1 MPHRAGPLRWLVAAL
16 LQLLLAVPALA
27 QERVALVIGNGA
39 YRSAPPLAN
48 PANDARAM
56 AGLLERLGFRVETG
70 LDLDRLA
77 MEELVATFE
86 EKARAAEVAFV
97 FYAGHGIQVAGRNY
111 LVPIDASLRRE
122 SDVRRLIEADW
133 VLESAGR
140 ARRLAVVFL
149 DACRDNPL
157 AESYA
162 STSRSAAVGRGLASI
177 GRAPANLL
185 VAYATAAD
193 ATAADGLGRHSP
205 FTEALLEHLPAR
217 GVELRLALGRV
228 RDSVARRTDQQQIPY
243 TYGSLGGDEFY
254 LARVPA
260 KRQRRPHRRPRP
272 PSSCWP
278 GPRAVRAHPCA
289 TARTAPSWYRWP
301 PAGST
306 WARRPTSPATRRTRG
321 RSARF
326 AWPGPS
332 PSAASRS
339 PWRNGTPVRRPAPAP
354 GGPTIAAWA
363 VAACPPSTSAPR
375 TPWPTSPGSRPR
387 PATPTG
393 CPARPSGNMPPAP
406 SPLPP
411 IPGGPGSIRPWSPA
425 RAAPARRARAG
436 RRRPAASRPTPS
448 ASSTWRAAC
457 GSGPPT
463 AGTSVCAAV
472 PADGRA
478 ADAGNCLARV
488 LKGGSFLSRPHAV
501 RPASRDWAFA
511 GQREVT
517 RGFRVARD
525 LLPREAAPALAAAGP

>member
-1 MPHRAGPLRWLVAAL
+1 MPHPARPLRWLVAAL

-56 AGLLERLGFRVETG
+56 AGLLERLGFQVETG

-254 LARVPA
+254 LAPAAREEAAPPPPPAAPAVQLLARSEGGAGAPLRDCPDCPELVPLA
-260 KRQRRPHRRPRP
+260 AGRFNLGSP
-272 PSSCWP
+272 PDEP
-278 GPRAVRAHPCA
+278 GHEADEGPQRAVRLARPFAIGRFEVTMAEWDACA
-289 TARTAPSWYRWP
+289 A
-301 PAGST
+301 AGACA
-306 WARRPTSPATRRTRG
+306 WRPDDRGLGRG
-321 RSARF
+321 RLPAFELSAEDALAYL
-326 AWPGPS
+326 AWLTATTGHPYRLPS
-332 PSAASRS
+332 EAEWEYA
-339 PWRNGTPVRRPAPAP
+339 
-354 GGPTIAAWA
+354 
-363 VAACPPSTSAPR
+363 
-375 TPWPTSPGSRPR
+375 
-387 PATPTG
+387 
-393 CPARPSGNMPPAP
+393 
-406 SPLPP
+406 
-411 IPGGPGSIRPWSPA
+411 A
-425 RAAPARRARAG
+425 RALSASPYPWGTGVDPAMVACEGCAG
-436 RRRPAASRPTPS
+436 DAGPRRPAA
-448 ASSTWRAAC
+448 A
-457 GSGPPT
+457 GSFPANAFGLFDMAGSLWEWT
-463 AGTSVCAAV
+463 ADCWNERLAAV

-488 LKGGSFLSRPHAV
+488 LKGGSFLSRPHAL

-525 LLPREAAPALAAAGP
+525 LLPGEAAPALAAAGP